1 MQFKKVSFGVKKVS
15 ALVLGYR
22 LEKEINDMV
31 MTFRE
36 DTKLGR
42 VASTS

>member
-1 MQFKKVSFGVKKVS
+1 MQFKKVYFGVKKVS

-22 LEKEINDMV
+22 LEKENNDMV
-31 MTFRE
+31 MAFRV
-36 DTKLGR
+36 DTILGR